1 MVGFPGFSFPK
12 KMPIRGKSGGRMAYK
27 LIRNLN

>member
-1 MVGFPGFSFPK
+1 MIVFPGFLFPK
-12 KMPIRGKSGGRMAYK
+12 KMPIRGKSGGRIAYK